1 MKDSIKLL
9 HQTKMKPSGLMPLQ
23 WKIMENLEEYFCGC
37 LSVTGIPL
45 AYALREKPE
54 VFPEADDPVDNYGSM
69 QDELIAHALIL
80 TVANPNAFM
89 ATYLSDCQ
97 CVWDKIMVITCELD
111 CWMYVHPTQHT
122 RDGHLA
128 YQNLNEHCLGV
139 NNMDIMSTLAE
150 AKLASMTYDG
160 EKDHWNFEK
169 YMKIHIVQHAI
180 LAGLVEHG
188 YSSIDERSKVCH
200 LVNDIKTRDLDPVKV
215 RIWSDAMLCNAFDAC
230 INLFKD
236 YIAQNPSL
244 SKVPRLQIAKV
255 GTKKKDEDHSE
266 ADMSIKDQYYTKA
279 EFSKLTSTQ
288 NYGLKLTREKHGHV
302 PRCQSKKYDT
312 TNNDRICLDKQS
324 IKAIATQ

>member
-1 MKDSIKLL
+1 MALSQAGLHPHVANQGILVAQHAENNVKLVSYYLKYRKKTSRSVTLADITLSYVHKLREHHNWELAHKDVELPELTSNW
-9 HQTKMKPSGLMPLQ
+9 PRN
-23 WKIMENLEEYFCGC
+23 MENMEEYFCGC

-45 AYALREKPE
+45 AYAVREKPE

-69 QDELIAHALIL
+69 QDELITHALIL

-128 YQNLNEHCLGV
+128 YQNLNEHYLGV

-180 LAGLVEHG
+180 IAGLVEHG

-200 LVNDIKTRDLDPVKV
+200 LMNDIKIRDLDPVKM

-244 SKVPRLQIAKV
+244 SKVPSPQA
-255 GTKKKDEDHSE
+255 TD
-266 ADMSIKDQYYTKA
+266 
-279 EFSKLTSTQ
+279 
-288 NYGLKLTREKHGHV
+288 
-302 PRCQSKKYDT
+302 CQSWYQEE
-312 TNNDRICLDKQS
+312 R
-324 IKAIATQ
+324 